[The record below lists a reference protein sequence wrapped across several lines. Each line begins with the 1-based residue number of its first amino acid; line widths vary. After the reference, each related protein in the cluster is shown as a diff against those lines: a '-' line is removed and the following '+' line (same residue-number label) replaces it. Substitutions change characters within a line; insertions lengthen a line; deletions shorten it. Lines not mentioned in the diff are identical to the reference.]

1 MKQYVAFERSIDP
14 SDLGCPDNYEGETV
28 VDITT
33 KIMDVFD
40 SNKFA
45 DFMYD
50 IGDDTYE
57 DFSLG
62 CAIDVDDDLA
72 EDIIEKLK
80 ELGLHDKAEILR
92 SAISKDVGQVTFSIY

>member
-1 MKQYVAFERSIDP
+1 MKQYVVFERSIYPD
-14 SDLGCPDNYEGETV
+14 DIGCPDNYEGETV
-28 VDITT
+28 IDVTT
-33 KIMDVFD
+33 SIMDVFD
-40 SNKFA
+40 NEKFA

-50 IGDDTYE
+50 IGDYLYE

-62 CAIDVDDDLA
+62 CAIDVADDLA

-80 ELGLHDKAEILR
+80 ELGLHDKAEVLR